1 MRYIIGVDL
10 GGTQLRAGLADE
22 KGVLLHEIRIR
33 TDAAEGPEA
42 VIGRIV
48 DCIQQVRAQLPE
60 GGELLGVGVGSPG
73 PLDPFQGIVFTQP
86 NMPGWYDVPLRDILE
101 QRTGLAIEL
110 GNDANAAALGEWY
123 YGGGKG
129 VRNLVYV
136 TISTGVGGGVIV
148 DGHLLL
154 GRLGSAAE
162 VGHHIIDWQTKES
175 WENLAAGPGLARAA
189 KAAMLA
195 EQDTLLHQL
204 AAPETVTA
212 AHVSQAAASGDVVAQ
227 RLLDREGELI
237 GVGLMNMLNLYS
249 PELILVGGGVVVNN
263 PQLLE
268 RAQQVIQ
275 ENAFAV
281 YRDVPVRLAALG
293 DQAGLLGAVALI
305 RHKHGAAA

>member
-22 KGVLLHEIRIR
+22 DGKLLHEIRIA
-33 TDAAEGPEA
+33 TEAADGPEA
-42 VIGRIV
+42 VISRIV
-48 DCIQQVRAQLPE
+48 DCIQRVRAELPDD
-60 GGELLGVGVGSPG
+60 GALLGVGVGSPG
-73 PLDPFQGIVFTQP
+73 PLDPFRGIVFTQP
-86 NMPGWYDVPLRDILE
+86 NMPGWHDVPLRDILS
-101 QRTGLAIEL
+101 QRTGLPIEL

-123 YGGGKG
+123 YGGGQG

-154 GRLGSAAE
+154 GRFGSAAE
-162 VGHHIIDWQTKES
+162 VGHHVIDWTTRAS
-175 WENLAAGPGLARAA
+175 WEDLAAGPGLGRAA
-189 KAAMLA
+189 AAAMA
-195 EQDTLLHQL
+195 DAPDSLLHTL
-204 AAPETVTA
+204 ASPATVTA
-212 AHVSQAAASGDVVAQ
+212 AHVAQAAAQKDPLAL

-237 GVGLMNMLNLYS
+237 GIGLLNMLNMYS
-249 PELILVGGGVVVNN
+249 PELILVGGGVVINN

-275 ENAFAV
+275 ERAFEV
-281 YRDVPVRLAALG
+281 FRDVPVRLAALG

-305 RHKHGAAA
+305 RHMHGTAA